1 LKKRTKKLFLLASG
15 VVFNAE
21 TRALPVMS
29 KSFLLLFFKKEDL
42 SSLVARSDDLGFR
55 HASAQLLQN
64 MLCYNIRFV
73 GAVVGD
79 GDATMGLGVAAG
91 GRDGDGRA
99 GAARERGDCR
109 QGQTAQ

>member
-1 LKKRTKKLFLLASG
+1 LKKRTKKLLLLASG
-15 VVFNAE
+15 GLFNAE
-21 TRALPVMS
+21 TRASPVMS

-42 SSLVARSDDLGFR
+42 SSLVARSHDLGFSR
-55 HASAQLLQN
+55 APAQLPPN

-99 GAARERGDCR
+99 GAAGERGDCR
-109 QGQTAQ
+109 QGQAAQ